1 MRLPIFKGEKKKNKK
16 PCHNPRVNT
25 YLFEHFLCSQP
36 YFFGTFW
43 SDSGMLVHHVNS
55 VFKILNEHIAFLIFF
70 VMFYK
75 QSI

>member
-1 MRLPIFKGEKKKNKK
+1 MRLPIFKKKKKKKK
-16 PCHNPRVNT
+16 PCHNPRVNI
-25 YLFEHFLCSQP
+25 YLFEHFLCTQS

-43 SDSGMLVHHVNS
+43 SDSGMSVHHLDS
-55 VFKILNEHIAFLIFF
+55 VFKILNEHLAFLIF